1 MIGWERAQGTFCG
14 DGNVVCVDCGGSYM
28 AVYIFQ
34 NNCKLNICIVLYL
47 NYTSIKLKMSQDVE
61 LFTNSESQLRKTA
74 ENRKKVTQNV
84 KSGCPG

>member
-1 MIGWERAQGTFCG
+1 MGVIGWERAQGTFCG

-47 NYTSIKLKMSQDVE
+47 NYTSIKLK
-61 LFTNSESQLRKTA
+61 
-74 ENRKKVTQNV
+74 KKIGYV
-84 KSGCPG
+84 

>member
-1 MIGWERAQGTFCG
+1 M
-14 DGNVVCVDCGGSYM
+14 S
-28 AVYIFQ
+28 
-34 NNCKLNICIVLYL
+34 KLIKLHTLNMHDIVYL